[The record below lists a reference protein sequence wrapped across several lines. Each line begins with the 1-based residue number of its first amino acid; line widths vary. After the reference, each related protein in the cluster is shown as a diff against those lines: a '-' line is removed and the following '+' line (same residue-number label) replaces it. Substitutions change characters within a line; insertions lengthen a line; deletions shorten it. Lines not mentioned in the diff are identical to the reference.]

1 MLQHVQNLCNS
12 VGCAAPSGLAY
23 CAQLTQALFCPHFCL
38 PEGQNHWAACGH
50 HGTDGPL
57 FAAFFLPFLAICPP
71 LGVVF
76 ETVSIMAVYAF
87 TFPGQGSQSVGMGQE
102 LAEAFPAARA
112 VFQEVDDAL
121 GEHLSKTIFEGPI
134 ETLTSTENAQPALMA
149 VSMAVLRVLE
159 QDGGLDLAGR
169 VSLLAGHSLG
179 EYAALAAGR
188 AFDVAQAARLLR
200 LRGQAMQ
207 RAVPAGE
214 GGMAALIGVTLAQ
227 AEEVCTRASES
238 GSTEIANDNGG
249 GQIVISGKMA
259 GIDAA
264 IAIAKE
270 MGIKRAVKLPVSAPF
285 HSSLMKPAED
295 AMAEALA
302 KADIA
307 APVVPVIANVTAERE
322 TDADTIRNNLVQQ
335 VTGRVRWRESVA
347 TMTGLGVDTFVEIG
361 AGKVLSG
368 LVRRID
374 PEVSTL
380 SIGTPADIETFLK
393 SL

>member
-1 MLQHVQNLCNS
+1 M
-12 VGCAAPSGLAY
+12 AR
-23 CAQLTQALFCPHFCL
+23 FL
-38 PEGQNHWAACGH
+38 PRSS
-50 HGTDGPL
+50 
-57 FAAFFLPFLAICPP
+57 LPFLAICPP

-214 GGMAALIGVTLAQ
+214 GGMAALIGVTPAQ

-322 TDADTIRNNLVQQ
+322 TDSDTIRNNLVQQ